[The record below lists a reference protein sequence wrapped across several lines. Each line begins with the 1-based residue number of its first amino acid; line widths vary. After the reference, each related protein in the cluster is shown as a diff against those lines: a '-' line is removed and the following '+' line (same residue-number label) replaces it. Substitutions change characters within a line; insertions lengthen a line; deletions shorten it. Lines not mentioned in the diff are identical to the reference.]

1 MAIRSKNVTTDIALR
16 QALEL
21 AVATKL
27 IDVLIGAGYSLAVD
41 DSEEGELVPSKDKA
55 ALLESMGASDEETLR
70 VYHDDKQIG
79 DIFLVYGND
88 GWDLISDYYFQK
100 KFYPAMQALISGI
113 DTESFTVTLV

>member
-100 KFYPAMQALISGI
+100 KFYPTIQALISGI